1 MEFIKSIK
9 GTNDILY
16 EPKLQVAFI
25 GRSNVG
31 KSSLINCLINRK
43 NLVKTGKLPGKTKEI
58 NFFLVNDSFYFV
70 DLPGYSYAKM
80 SLDEREQLSRMT
92 QWYFT
97 EKVFERKI
105 VLILDIKV
113 GTSVMDVEMLSILR
127 EQNQKVLVVANK
139 ADAINKHERDE
150 QIKTIETMLGTEV
163 IPCSAKTREGRE
175 EILKKLFD

>member
-1 MEFIKSIK
+1 MILFILL
-9 GTNDILY
+9 TCLAMVM
-16 EPKLQVAFI
+16 PK
-25 GRSNVG
+25 
-31 KSSLINCLINRK
+31 
-43 NLVKTGKLPGKTKEI
+43 
-58 NFFLVNDSFYFV
+58 
-70 DLPGYSYAKM
+70 
-80 SLDEREQLSRMT
+80 
-92 QWYFT
+92 WYFT

>member
-1 MEFIKSIK
+1 MEINKVEFIKSIK

-70 DLPGYSYAKM
+70 DLPGYGYAKM
-80 SLDEREQLSRMT
+80 
-92 QWYFT
+92 
-97 EKVFERKI
+97 VFY
-105 VLILDIKV
+105 
-113 GTSVMDVEMLSILR
+113 
-127 EQNQKVLVVANK
+127 
-139 ADAINKHERDE
+139 
-150 QIKTIETMLGTEV
+150 
-163 IPCSAKTREGRE
+163 
-175 EILKKLFD
+175 